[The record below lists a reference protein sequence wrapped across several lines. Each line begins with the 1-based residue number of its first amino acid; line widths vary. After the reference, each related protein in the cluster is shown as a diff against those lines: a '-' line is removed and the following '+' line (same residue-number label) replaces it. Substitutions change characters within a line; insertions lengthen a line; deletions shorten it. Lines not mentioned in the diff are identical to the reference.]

1 MRAGSRPTRVTRA
14 QRHGASG
21 PARVRFLAWL
31 HVPAHNRAMPVGLS
45 GDLRVMPMQ
54 DLALYLGNRQ
64 LTGTLTVNNGQQRKS
79 AVLLNGVV
87 LSSSSNDP
95 REYFSQF
102 LINFGYLSEDQL
114 TKAMKVQAESK
125 VSLGKV
131 LLMVSLVTEE
141 KLRTVLQIKA
151 RETLLAVFRWPTGE
165 FSFDTTPPAP
175 SEDQVQGEVA
185 LLDIHREG
193 EFRETAWQAIRQ
205 VFPGGNLTIKL
216 DESRLKKELSSAGSM
231 DQKLF
236 EAARDGQTIDEMIFS
251 LHTTDFHLYQR
262 LYALYRQGALAPG
275 EARKR
280 PATSPQ
286 QQVAA
291 VPVQASPVIGEETPL
306 EGLLT
311 HAREFV
317 AIGQYAEAE
326 MLVRHILELSPG
338 DARAGDLLREA
349 EQGLQNTLASQ
360 LLNPPRIP
368 ELAVEPQRLRG
379 ADLSPP
385 EKYLLSRV
393 DGKRDIRGIIAVA
406 PLKEL
411 DALKYFQRF
420 VENGLV
426 RLK

>member
-1 MRAGSRPTRVTRA
+1 
-14 QRHGASG
+14 
-21 PARVRFLAWL
+21 
-31 HVPAHNRAMPVGLS
+31 MPVGLS

-54 DLALYLGNRQ
+54 DLVLYLGNRQ
-64 LTGTLTVNNGQQRKS
+64 LTGTLTVSNGNQKKG
-79 AVLLNGVV
+79 ATLLNGVV
-87 LSSSSNDP
+87 VSTSSNDP

-102 LINFGYLSEDQL
+102 LINFGYLTEDQL

-131 LLMVSLVTEE
+131 LLMANLVTEE

-151 RETLLAVFRWPTGE
+151 RETLLAVFRWPSGE
-165 FSFDTTPPAP
+165 FGLDTTPPPPAD
-175 SEDQVQGEVA
+175 DQVQGEVP
-185 LLDIHREG
+185 LLDVHREG

-205 VFPGGNLTIKL
+205 VFPSGALTIKL
-216 DESRLKKELSSAGSM
+216 DEVRLARELSNAGSM

-236 EAARDGQTIDEMIFS
+236 DAARAGETIDEMIFS

-275 EARKR
+275 TERKR
-280 PATSPQ
+280 GNTAPLPAPPPA
-286 QQVAA
+286 AA
-291 VPVQASPVIGEETPL
+291 VMGEETPL
-306 EGLLT
+306 EGLLS

-317 AIGQYAEAE
+317 GMGQYAEAE
-326 MLVRHILELSPG
+326 MLCRHILELAPG
-338 DARAGDLLREA
+338 DARATDLLREA
-349 EQGLQNTLASQ
+349 EQGLQHALANQ

-368 ELAVEPQRLRG
+368 ELAVDASRLRG

-420 VENGLV
+420 VENGLI
-426 RLK
+426 RLRG